1 MEKVKK
7 KRKAMKMPNGYG
19 SITKMSGR
27 RRKPWRVRVTSGWTP
42 EGKQQYKNIGTY
54 ASRAEAMDAL
64 AAWNVNPHSS
74 AEKAKREQI
83 AQGLTFADM
92 YDLLVKYRGDNLT
105 DSLRAAYSS
114 GYKNLEPLHQL
125 QFLQI
130 KKPQLQDAFNACKKS
145 SATKNKMKMLVN
157 AIYKYAVEHEITEKD
172 YSKMV
177 DMEPTKN
184 AKDHDPFTEEEIATI
199 WMHADAG
206 DDTAK
211 IILIQIYTGCR
222 IEELL
227 QLEKA
232 NINLP
237 EQYAIGGLKTEAGKD
252 RIIPFHDR
260 IVPLVE
266 YFYNQDRP
274 FLFVNT
280 KGMRLKYIPFY
291 RLFNLRMN
299 DWGMKH
305 TSHDARRTLATRL
318 HVADVPYSIIQQIMG
333 HASKDVTGKHYIS
346 KNAKHLLKH
355 VNKLK

>member
-7 KRKAMKMPNGYG
+7 KRKGMKLPNGYG

-42 EGKQQYKNIGTY
+42 EGKQLYKNIGTY
-54 ASRAEAMDAL
+54 ATRAEAMDAL

-74 AEKAKREQI
+74 AEQAKRDAV
-83 AQGLTFADM
+83 AQGMSFTDIYNAMLQ
-92 YDLLVKYRGDNLT
+92 YRGD
-105 DSLRAAYSS
+105 SLSDGMRALYRV
-114 GYKNLEPLHQL
+114 GYNNLEPLHQL
-125 QFLQI
+125 AFLSI

-145 SATKNKMKMLVN
+145 SATKNKMKVLVN
-157 AIYKYAVEHEITEKD
+157 AIYKYAIEHEITEKD

-177 DMEPTKN
+177 DLEPTKN
-184 AKDHDPFTEEEIATI
+184 LKDHEPFTEEEIAAI
-199 WMHADAG
+199 WKRAEA

-227 QLEKA
+227 QMEKESV
-232 NINLP
+232 NLP
-237 EQYAIGGLKTEAGKD
+237 EQYAIGGIKTDAGKD

-274 FLFVNT
+274 FLFVNAY
-280 KGMRLKYIPFY
+280 KGRLKYNAF
-291 RLFNLRMN
+291 LRAFLKRMEE
-299 DWGMKH
+299 WGMKH
-305 TSHDARRTLATRL
+305 STHDARRTAATRL
-318 HVADVPYSIIQQIMG
+318 HVADVPYSIIQQILG

-346 KNAKHLLKH
+346 KNAKHLVKH
-355 VNKLK
+355 VNKVK